1 MNDNQ
6 RKNWRANKKYST
18 KNVKKTCFILAVE
31 YEVPTAN
38 PRYRQLECTGI
49 MASVSDCLHCTN
61 VTRNKR
67 VKINKL
73 AISKCQRIGAR
84 IVTAL

>member
-1 MNDNQ
+1 MIMTVMTTL
-6 RKNWRANKKYST
+6 R
-18 KNVKKTCFILAVE
+18 
-31 YEVPTAN
+31 EVPKFT
-38 PRYRQLECTGI
+38 PCYRQLECTGI
-49 MASVSDCLHCTN
+49 MASVSDCLRCTN

-84 IVTAL
+84 MVTAL